1 MSKFTLNRNPLKA
14 ETSTKT
20 ALLTSQNMSTVEVL
34 NLDRINLEDRGNWL
48 RALECCQP
56 QAEETLPVLLDQIA
70 AYQGQ
75 IDRSIRTAEAQSTI
89 YAYAIGCRLDVI
101 EAQHL
106 FLEKG
111 YQNLTKFIQGGEIR
125 RPDGTSI
132 TTRQVWAYRSVM
144 RGLNDF
150 LNLVER
156 IRSGEALP
164 SEVQA
169 QMDRIG
175 QQVHQKVAQTFLTS
189 YVEGIASVLELG
201 VSKLEQVY
209 RLPQPVALSGLLTGQ
224 LTLAEAIVP
233 IHGVSFSELRKAISN
248 NQPKTKK
255 PASGEQSTQ
264 LLGQLQQLTEQ
275 LAKVQLTS
283 EQKEKLQLLV
293 LELKQLL

>member
-1 MSKFTLNRNPLKA
+1 MPKFTLNRNPLKA
-14 ETSTKT
+14 EPATLAVLPAAS
-20 ALLTSQNMSTVEVL
+20 ASTVEVL

-56 QAEETLPVLLDQIA
+56 QAKDTLPNLLEQIA

-111 YQNLTKFIQGGEIR
+111 FQTLTKFIQAGEIR

-132 TTRQVWAYRSVM
+132 TTRQVWAYRSVT
-144 RGLNDF
+144 RGLNEF

-156 IRSGEALP
+156 IRSGETLP
-164 SEVQA
+164 GEVQA
-169 QMDRIG
+169 QMNQVG
-175 QQVHQKVAQTFLTS
+175 QQVHQEVAQTFLTS
-189 YVEGIASVLELG
+189 YVESIASVLELG

-209 RLPQPVALSGLLTGQ
+209 RLPKPIALSGLLTGR
-224 LTLAEAIVP
+224 LAIAEAMVP
-233 IHGVSFSELRKAISN
+233 VHEVSFSQLRKAISSS
-248 NQPKTKK
+248 QQKSPKAA
-255 PASGEQSTQ
+255 PAEQFSQ
-264 LLGQLQQLTEQ
+264 SLEQLQQITTK
-275 LAKVQLTS
+275 LAKTELSS
-283 EQKEKLQLLV
+283 EQKEQLRSLVEQLTQLL
-293 LELKQLL
+293 